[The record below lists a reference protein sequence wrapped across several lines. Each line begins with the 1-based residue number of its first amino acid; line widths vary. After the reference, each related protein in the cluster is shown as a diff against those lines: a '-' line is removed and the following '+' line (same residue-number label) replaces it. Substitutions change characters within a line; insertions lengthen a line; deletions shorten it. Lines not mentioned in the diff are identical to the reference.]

1 MSDTILSLVEVRF
14 RGQDLTQRASPFVRH
29 SAQGSCGRQCTGDSS
44 EVKCLYKANFLSG
57 GNFSSKVALEVCL
70 SGKFVKW

>member
-1 MSDTILSLVEVRF
+1 MSVTFLSLAEVRL
-14 RGQDLTQRASPFVRH
+14 RGQNLTQRASPFVRY
-29 SAQGSCGRQCTGDSS
+29 SAQGSCGRQCTGHSS

-57 GNFSSKVALEVCL
+57 GNFSSQVALEVCL